1 LCIGTGD
8 ERNRD
13 MATVVGEEKKTS
25 GQSIQIFQR
34 GRNIP
39 ANREFFVFN
48 FEFNR
53 IDCKVR
59 VFPCTVIPCREYI
72 FFAVYTVFVIDF
84 PQRTAVRHT

>member
-1 LCIGTGD
+1 MCIGTGD

-13 MATVVGEEKKTS
+13 MATVAGEEKKTS

-39 ANREFFVFN
+39 ANREFFVLN

-72 FFAVYTVFVIDF
+72 FFAVYG
-84 PQRTAVRHT
+84 VRD